1 MGVKCLSI
9 LNKALLCK
17 WSWRFAIEREA
28 FWNQVIRGKYGEEQG
43 GWCSKE
49 ARGVLWKSLRKDW
62 DVVRSRLFFVVEN
75 GQRVK
80 FWKDF
85 WCGNEPLCVSFP
97 FLFALA
103 VFKDA
108 WVKDVWRCNEGGGS
122 WTLLF
127 SILFNDWEV
136 DEVCRF
142 FVALNGKRVQQAV
155 DDRVIWRETKCGK
168 FSIKSL
174 YKSLVSGPPASFP
187 SSTIWKVYVQP

>member
-1 MGVKCLSI
+1 M
-9 LNKALLCK
+9 
-17 WSWRFAIEREA
+17 RFCSGEWAKGKVLERYL
-28 FWNQVIRGKYGEEQG
+28 V
-43 GWCSKE
+43 
-49 ARGVLWKSLRKDW
+49 W
-62 DVVRSRLFFVVEN
+62 D
-75 GQRVK
+75 
-80 FWKDF
+80 
-85 WCGNEPLCVSFP
+85 EPLCISFP
-97 FLFALA
+97 SLFALA

-187 SSTIWKVYVQP
+187 SLAIWKVSV